1 MTDAFW
7 SPRCGTVSFQIQTY
21 SERDRQTAREI
32 QRDSEKDRQTA
43 RERLHNGGSMA
54 RERERERKRE
64 RERER
69 ERKED
74 LAGIRSPMAP
84 GAGDL
89 SGFFALLLVMKP
101 DEMESTKVVA
111 LRAFP

>member
-1 MTDAFW
+1 M
-7 SPRCGTVSFQIQTY
+7 FQIQK
-21 SERDRQTAREI
+21 TARETHT
-32 QRDSEKDRQTA
+32 DSNRDRQTA